1 MSPARYRSDRF
12 PPPDLDWSHLLPL
25 IGRAQRAI
33 AGYEGVLYGVPN
45 PDILLSPLSAQE
57 AVLSSRI
64 EGTQSSLT
72 EVLAV
77 DVNGRGD
84 GDTSR
89 EHAEAR
95 EVLNYRRALM
105 AATELMADLP
115 LSGRLIRHAHGVLMR
130 GVRGGVADPG
140 AYRRVQNWIGPPN
153 STEATATLVTCSAP
167 EIGDAMG
174 AWERYLHEDAPDAL
188 VQLGVVHAWFEAIH
202 PFLDGNGRLG
212 RLMVPLFLVAK
223 GLLQRPNFYLSE
235 YLERHREDYY
245 RYLLAAQ
252 GGADWP
258 AWLRFFLT
266 ALEQQAIANARKARQ
281 ILTLYA
287 ARKDWVATVTRS
299 QHAVRSLD
307 FMFHRPVFEA
317 SDLAAESDVPRAT
330 ARRILRVLRD
340 QKMLEELAPAQGSRP
355 AVLWFREL
363 IEIVERPSE
372 FGDGPG

>member
-1 MSPARYRSDRF
+1 MSPARYRPDRF
-12 PPPDLDWSHLLPL
+12 PPRDVDWSSLLPL

-45 PDILLSPLSAQE
+45 PDLLLSPLSAQE

-64 EGTQSSLT
+64 EGTRSSLS
-72 EVLAV
+72 EVLAL
-77 DVNGRGD
+77 DANGRAEGD
-84 GDTSR
+84 VSR
-89 EHAEAR
+89 ERAEVR
-95 EVLNYRRALM
+95 EVLNYRRALV
-105 AATELMADLP
+105 AASRLMADLP
-115 LSGRLIRHAHGVLMR
+115 LSGRLIRRAHGVLMQ

-140 AYRRVQNWIGPPN
+140 AYRRIQNWIGPPN

-174 AWERYLHEDAPDAL
+174 AWERYLHEDAPDVL

-212 RLMVPLFLVAK
+212 RLMVPLFLVSK
-223 GLLQRPNFYLSE
+223 GLLQKPNFYLSE
-235 YLERHREDYY
+235 YLERYREDYY
-245 RYLLAAQ
+245 RHLLAAQ
-252 GGADWP
+252 SGAHWS

-266 ALEQQAIANARKARQ
+266 ALEKQAIANAGKARQ
-281 ILTLYA
+281 ILALYA
-287 ARKDWVATVTRS
+287 ARKDWVATITRS

-307 FMFHRPVFEA
+307 FMFQRPVFEA
-317 SDLAAESDVPRAT
+317 SDLAAESEVPKPT

-340 QKMLEELAPAQGSRP
+340 QKMLEDLAPAQGRRP

-372 FGDGPG
+372 FGDDSR

>member
-1 MSPARYRSDRF
+1 
-12 PPPDLDWSHLLPL
+12 
-25 IGRAQRAI
+25 
-33 AGYEGVLYGVPN
+33 
-45 PDILLSPLSAQE
+45 
-57 AVLSSRI
+57 
-64 EGTQSSLT
+64 
-72 EVLAV
+72 
-77 DVNGRGD
+77 
-84 GDTSR
+84 
-89 EHAEAR
+89 
-95 EVLNYRRALM
+95 
-105 AATELMADLP
+105 
-115 LSGRLIRHAHGVLMR
+115 MR
-130 GVRGGVADPG
+130 GVRGGIADPG

-252 GGADWP
+252 SGADWP

-287 ARKDWVATVTRS
+287 ARKDWVATVTDRSTPFDHWISFFTARYS
-299 QHAVRSLD
+299 QHRTWPRNPTFRGPRLGVSCEYSGTRRCWRSSHRRKGVVRQSSGFVNSSKSLSV
-307 FMFHRPVFEA
+307 RP
-317 SDLAAESDVPRAT
+317 SSAT
-330 ARRILRVLRD
+330 APANGARRGSSPGAHEERISMLWVSETAKSEPQTDLWLTCAPQTALRLT
-340 QKMLEELAPAQGSRP
+340 
-355 AVLWFREL
+355 
-363 IEIVERPSE
+363 
-372 FGDGPG
+372 FGGK